1 MGDIQLDRDFEE
13 VVTAPDR
20 SLPGPERL
28 QRARKKRAEQLKRW
42 AEFDRQHGKKGRA
55 KKKRLRSK
63 SRAVNFPPSL
73 RLLEAVSR
81 NDVDE
86 VTTLLSDG
94 VSPDSCN
101 EEGLT
106 ALHQACLWGWED
118 LAGLLL
124 SRGASVN
131 ARDSGLW
138 TPLHAA
144 CAQGFTEVVRLLV
157 PRGAD
162 LLALSEDGETPFD
175 VCDDHETIA
184 YLEGEMRQRG
194 LTEKVVED
202 ARKATEDS
210 FISEMTQ
217 SVADLNAPDDHGV
230 VVLHMAVAHG
240 YERAVRVLLE
250 VGARS
255 DLPDADGWTPLHAA
269 AYWGQENIA
278 EILVAYGA
286 RLDTANKH
294 GQTPVEMCE
303 DVEMRARLARLKERA
318 ERGLLDVRNRR
329 GFLPLHRSSLRG
341 SKSSKLVHKGR
352 TEEMQS
358 EAIVWQTMEKRD
370 DADDDAEDSRP
381 EDGRTASRNALNGNG
396 ITHGAGAERLSK
408 QETSGGEADPTES
421 TAASNRPAPA
431 GDAALAAPA
440 AAAWGEQDSDAMCES
455 ASASDTRPSPEPE
468 AADENSAA
476 DDDCSSDDDDDDD
489 DDDSSGADVHSVSRD
504 PQEVVVQQPVAQ
516 VTAAPA
522 ADSNV
527 EDARGTDLSNGK
539 PIECSAVSAAVKGVA
554 ESGEPPDE
562 NAKAGA
568 APSSQLG
575 GPGASE
581 ESDKP
586 PPACTNAAAASNP
599 RGGGGGGDED
609 EEANAAEQ
617 GDKALCSERATASTP
632 AERLA
637 QKESGTASAVSAA
650 LEQNG
655 ESSDAINSV
664 DVNGARK
671 AVDADAEDNGVDE
684 KPASPPKV
692 GSLPGDGIST
702 HGVDNSADANPP
714 QSSPS
719 DDAAKPQVATPS
731 SAAATTTTATA
742 STSSSTEAGAAIDE
756 SRVLVQLL
764 NDAFEDD
771 DLSSKEDGDDD
782 VVGGAGMSGGQVAGV
797 SYVVGGHKA
806 NGVREPRRPQWDDH
820 DVPTFKGEVRE
831 DNTEAKGRRCCKM
844 M

>member
-1 MGDIQLDRDFEE
+1 MGDVQLDNDFEE
-13 VVTAPDR
+13 VTTAPDR

-28 QRARKKRAEQLKRW
+28 QRAHKKRAEQLKRW

-55 KKKRLRSK
+55 KKKRLRSR

-184 YLEGEMRQRG
+184 YLEGEMRHRG
-194 LTEKVVED
+194 LTEEVVED

-210 FISEMTQ
+210 FIGEMTQ

-255 DLPDADGWTPLHAA
+255 DVPDADGWTPLHAA

-294 GQTPVEMCE
+294 GQTPVELCE

-370 DADDDAEDSRP
+370 DVDDDAEDSRP

-408 QETSGGEADPTES
+408 RETSGAEAAPTDS
-421 TAASNRPAPA
+421 TAASNQPAPA
-431 GDAALAAPA
+431 GDAAPA
-440 AAAWGEQDSDAMCES
+440 AAASGEQDSDTVGES
-455 ASASDTRPSPEPE
+455 ASASDACQSPEPE
-468 AADENSAA
+468 AADKNSAA
-476 DDDCSSDDDDDDD
+476 DDDCSSDDDGSD
-489 DDDSSGADVHSVSRD
+489 ADVHSVSRQ

-516 VTAAPA
+516 VTVAPA
-522 ADSNV
+522 AGSNV
-527 EDARGTDLSNGK
+527 EDVRETDLSNGK

-554 ESGEPPDE
+554 VSGEPPDE

-568 APSSQLG
+568 APSAQGG

-581 ESDKP
+581 ESDEP
-586 PPACTNAAAASNP
+586 PPTSTSAAAASNP
-599 RGGGGGGDED
+599 RDDDG
-609 EEANAAEQ
+609 EANAAEQ
-617 GDKALCSERATASTP
+617 DETAPRSESAAAASTP

-637 QKESGTASAVSAA
+637 PKESGTASAVIAA

-655 ESSDAINSV
+655 ESSDPMNSV
-664 DVNGARK
+664 DVNGAQK

-692 GSLPGDGIST
+692 GST
-702 HGVDNSADANPP
+702 HGVDSSADANPP
-714 QSSPS
+714 PSSPS

-731 SAAATTTTATA
+731 SAATT
-742 STSSSTEAGAAIDE
+742 SSSSSTEGGAAIDE

-771 DLSSKEDGDDD
+771 DLSSKEDDDD
-782 VVGGAGMSGGQVAGV
+782 DDNGGGPTGSSIVVGGVGMSGGQVAGV
-797 SYVVGGHKA
+797 SYAAGGHKA

>member
-1 MGDIQLDRDFEE
+1 MDRDFED
-13 VVTAPDR
+13 VTAAPDR

-55 KKKRLRSK
+55 KKKRLRSR

-184 YLEGEMRQRG
+184 YLEGEMRHRG
-194 LTEKVVED
+194 LTEEVVED

-210 FISEMTQ
+210 FINEMTQ

-255 DLPDADGWTPLHAA
+255 DVPDADGWTPLHAA

-294 GQTPVEMCE
+294 GQTPVELCE

-370 DADDDAEDSRP
+370 EVDDDAEDSRP

-408 QETSGGEADPTES
+408 GETSGAEAAPTDS
-421 TAASNRPAPA
+421 TAASSRPAPA
-431 GDAALAAPA
+431 GDAAPA
-440 AAAWGEQDSDAMCES
+440 AAASGEQDLGTVGEI
-455 ASASDTRPSPEPE
+455 ASASDAWQSPEPE
-468 AADENSAA
+468 AADKNSAA
-476 DDDCSSDDDDDDD
+476 DDDCSSDDDG
-489 DDDSSGADVHSVSRD
+489 SAADFHSVSRQ
-504 PQEVVVQQPVAQ
+504 PQEVVVRQPVAQ
-516 VTAAPA
+516 VTVAPA
-522 ADSNV
+522 AGGNV
-527 EDARGTDLSNGK
+527 EDARGTDLSSVK
-539 PIECSAVSAAVKGVA
+539 TMECLAVSAAVKGVA

-568 APSSQLG
+568 APSAQGG

-581 ESDKP
+581 ESDEP
-586 PPACTNAAAASNP
+586 PPASTSAAAASNH
-599 RGGGGGGDED
+599 RDDDG
-609 EEANAAEQ
+609 EANVAEQ
-617 GDKALCSERATASTP
+617 GEKAPCSESAAAASTP

-637 QKESGTASAVSAA
+637 PTGSGTASAVSSAF
-650 LEQNG
+650 EQNG
-655 ESSDAINSV
+655 ESSDPIISV
-664 DVNGARK
+664 DVNGAQK
-671 AVDADAEDNGVDE
+671 AMDADAEDNVVDE

-714 QSSPS
+714 PPSPS

-731 SAAATTTTATA
+731 SAATT
-742 STSSSTEAGAAIDE
+742 SSSSSSTEGGAAIDE

-771 DLSSKEDGDDD
+771 DLSSKEDDDD
-782 VVGGAGMSGGQVAGV
+782 DNGGGGPAGSSVVVGGVGMSGGQVAGV
-797 SYVVGGHKA
+797 SYAAEGHKA
-806 NGVREPRRPQWDDH
+806 NGVREPRRPRWDDH